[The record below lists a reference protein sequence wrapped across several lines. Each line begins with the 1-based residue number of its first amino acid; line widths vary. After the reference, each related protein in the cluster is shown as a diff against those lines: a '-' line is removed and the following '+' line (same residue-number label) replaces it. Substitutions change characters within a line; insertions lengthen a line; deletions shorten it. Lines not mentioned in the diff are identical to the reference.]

1 MAQLPQTQYAQGPGG
16 DIPYQVVGDGPMDL
30 VVVPGWFSHVDLLW
44 NHPGWASFIGDF
56 ASFSR
61 VILYDKLG
69 TGLSDPVDAVPTLE
83 CRVDDLRAVMDAA
96 DSQRAALFGLS
107 EGGPI
112 SMLFAATYPKRVQA
126 LILYGTYACGTGEDD
141 GSPGRAKWI
150 KLMNAIR
157 PTLDHWGG
165 GHTVDW
171 AAPSLRP
178 SAPYRTG
185 MGALERAGMSPKM
198 ARLTFEAVLTQVDVR
213 DILGSV
219 RVPTLVLHRKDEA
232 IPVEFAREIAAQIP
246 SAKLVELDGVDHL
259 PAIGDIKSITGEVE
273 QFLTGQRHEPPP
285 DRVLATVLFTDIVDS
300 TRRAAELGDRSWREL
315 LGRHDEI
322 TREEISRFQGRE
334 VKHTGDGFLAA
345 FDGPTR
351 AVRCATTLTER
362 MPALGIDIRT
372 GLHTGECEVRGE
384 DIGGIAVHIG
394 ARIAALARGRE
405 VLVSSTV
412 KDLVNGSGI
421 TFEDRGIHVLKGIPA
436 QWQLYAPVGE
446 HDPAAGIFGRN

>member
-1 MAQLPQTQYAQGPGG
+1 MAQLPETRYAKGPGG
-16 DIPYQVVGDGPMDL
+16 DIAYQVVGDGPMDL

-83 CRVDDLRAVMDAA
+83 SRVDDLRAVMDAA

-112 SMLFAATYPKRVQA
+112 GMLFAATYPKRVQA

-141 GSPGRAKWI
+141 GSPGRAKWL

-171 AAPSLRP
+171 AAPSLQP
-178 SAPYRTG
+178 SAPYRKG

-213 DILGSV
+213 DILGN
-219 RVPTLVLHRKDEA
+219 
-232 IPVEFAREIAAQIP
+232 
-246 SAKLVELDGVDHL
+246 
-259 PAIGDIKSITGEVE
+259 
-273 QFLTGQRHEPPP
+273 
-285 DRVLATVLFTDIVDS
+285 
-300 TRRAAELGDRSWREL
+300 
-315 LGRHDEI
+315 DEI

-362 MPALGIDIRT
+362 MPELGIDIRT
-372 GLHTGECEVRGE
+372 GLHAGECEVRGE

-421 TFEDRGIHVLKGIPA
+421 TFEDRGTHVLKGIPA

-446 HDPAAGIFGRN
+446 HDPAGGIFGRN

>member
-1 MAQLPQTQYAQGPGG
+1 MAQLPQTQYAKGPGG
-16 DIPYQVVGDGPMDL
+16 DIAYQVVGDGPMDL

-83 CRVDDLRAVMDAA
+83 SRVDDLRAVMDAA
-96 DSQRAALFGLS
+96 GSQRAALFGLS

-171 AAPSLRP
+171 AAPSLQP

-246 SAKLVELDGVDHL
+246 SANW
-259 PAIGDIKSITGEVE
+259 S
-273 QFLTGQRHEPPP
+273 
-285 DRVLATVLFTDIVDS
+285 
-300 TRRAAELGDRSWREL
+300 
-315 LGRHDEI
+315 
-322 TREEISRFQGRE
+322 
-334 VKHTGDGFLAA
+334 
-345 FDGPTR
+345 
-351 AVRCATTLTER
+351 
-362 MPALGIDIRT
+362 
-372 GLHTGECEVRGE
+372 
-384 DIGGIAVHIG
+384 
-394 ARIAALARGRE
+394 
-405 VLVSSTV
+405 SSTV
-412 KDLVNGSGI
+412 STICPRLATSSPSQARWNSSSPVSVTSRRPTACWPQCFSPTSSIRRDAPPNWATEAGASCSGA
-421 TFEDRGIHVLKGIPA
+421 TTRSHVKRSA
-436 QWQLYAPVGE
+436 DSKVA
-446 HDPAAGIFGRN
+446 R